1 MASGSHPVDQ
11 GEALNTSKLA
21 NIVAHQGGTNG
32 EAVASDPE
40 IVGPN
45 RRAQVLQHCGLLSV
59 MAADGLP
66 FGVEHGHLTGE
77 RIKLPKG
84 CLTALAAL
92 GALEQFRPGDE
103 RHRQGILVLESINP
117 FGHLGRTVFDQV
129 DEDVCI
135 EQVDHSDSRS

>member
-1 MASGSHPVDQ
+1 M
-11 GEALNTSKLA
+11 
-21 NIVAHQGGTNG
+21 
-32 EAVASDPE
+32 
-40 IVGPN
+40 
-45 RRAQVLQHCGLLSV
+45 SV

-77 RIKLPKG
+77 RIKLQKC

-103 RHRQGILVLESINP
+103 RHRQGILVLERINP

-129 DEDVCI
+129 DEDV
-135 EQVDHSDSRS
+135 